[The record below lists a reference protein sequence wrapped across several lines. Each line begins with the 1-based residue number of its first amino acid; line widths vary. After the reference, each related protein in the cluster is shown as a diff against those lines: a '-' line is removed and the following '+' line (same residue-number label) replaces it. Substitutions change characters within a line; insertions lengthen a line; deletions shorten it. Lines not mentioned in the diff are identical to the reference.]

1 MGLEMSIL
9 TRSSP
14 HYPLAERP
22 RSATCAAGA
31 ARPRSATARGGFP
44 KENERKLRKKKKKGK
59 KIIEKNPTFFT
70 QFAPVTALAL
80 APRPGARLGLE
91 AAARCLAAA
100 VWCALVFL

>member
-1 MGLEMSIL
+1 MGFEMSIS
-9 TRSSP
+9 TRSKP
-14 HYPLAERP
+14 PFPFAERP

-31 ARPRSATARGGFP
+31 ARPRSASARGGFP
-44 KENERKLRKKKKKGK
+44 KGNERKLRKKKNEKKKSSK
-59 KIIEKNPTFFT
+59 KNIFFT
-70 QFAPVTALAL
+70 EFAPVTALEL

>member
-1 MGLEMSIL
+1 MGIS
-9 TRSSP
+9 TRSNP
-14 HYPLAERP
+14 PFPFAERP

-31 ARPRSATARGGFP
+31 ARPRSASARGGFP
-44 KENERKLRKKKKKGK
+44 KGNERKLRKKKNGK
-59 KIIEKNPTFFT
+59 KIIEKNIFFT
-70 QFAPVTALAL
+70 EFAPVTAFEL